1 MRRLGIADLADPAVV
16 ASCYPLHPLASLV
29 LPELCS
35 RYGQHERTLFSF
47 LTGPDSASAASF
59 LARTDLPARG
69 RLPSLGLEAVYDYF
83 VASGALSVRASGRSS
98 RWTEIATRLRDAHG
112 LSAPQRRLAKTI
124 AVLNLVATS
133 GTLRASRK
141 VLGLAE
147 SDVDETLAQL
157 KAAGLVTYRSFAD
170 EYRIWQGTD
179 IDIADLLDAAHHRVR
194 RQSLVELLSAVG
206 EPPPVVAARHSA
218 EHHLLRV
225 FAQRYAT
232 GDEPVEPPDAFS
244 PYDGEVLLIANPN
257 PTAPELHRSPP
268 DAGLT
273 AADPA
278 APESPCSLTAAK
290 PMVAAIPEGVGAL
303 ESAAREVAAVKTA
316 LDDPSV
322 ADDWVARR
330 ELGERLAQ
338 SRAELDCAVAS
349 TFGTRTCR
357 WVLLNGVVGGGGGV
371 GGDGDRGD
379 TRAGG
384 ERELAVGRGSA
395 PLSEAADI
403 AYPDTPTVRNEM
415 LNRTDLT
422 SQGAK
427 ARRLL
432 IEAMI
437 ERGDQAGLGLDGH
450 GPEVAMYRAFL
461 LRTGL
466 HAPDGTGLDDD
477 DHGTDDTGLHGP
489 DADDPGLNDSD
500 PGLFDPD
507 ARNKTMAFRRPSDPA
522 LQSAWD
528 VVAGEFERSA
538 ARRVNLADVYAS
550 LLSPPIGMKA
560 GVVPVLVVA
569 GLLAFSD
576 EVAVYEHGTFVP
588 VLTPEAAERLV
599 RNPNHFDVKHFANTT
614 GARRQ
619 VIDEL
624 AIRLGVRPRSHKHR
638 VANVL
643 SVVGHL
649 VSEVNRL
656 DNFTLRTGRLSPA
669 ALEARDALTAAVEPD
684 ELLFDALPKAL
695 GFRPISA
702 RAKSYSQAGAY
713 AEAMGS
719 TLGELSACAQNLL
732 CELLR
737 LLLDTS
743 AESTRLAVTGQA
755 ASLAGEVL
763 DPGVRAFVL
772 TLANDQVEADEDWA
786 KAVATVVAQKAPAE
800 WTDEDFDR
808 FRREL
813 PEQIAAFQ
821 RLVALHAE
829 RRASGGGPFEA
840 HRVTITHPDGSEHVQ
855 LVSVD
860 QGHRSQVE
868 QVLDETLDRLESV
881 IGSRG
886 RARRSLLALL
896 GERALPE
903 QSPAER
909 PAADIGGDRAAAGEL
924 VGHG

>member
-1 MRRLGIADLADPAVV
+1 MRRLGIADLADPAAV

-47 LTGPDSASAASF
+47 LTGPDPASAASF

-69 RLPSLGLEAVYDYF
+69 RLPALGLEAVYDYF

-112 LSAPQRRLAKTI
+112 LSARQRRLAKAI

-147 SDVDETLAQL
+147 GDIDETLAQL
-157 KAAGLVTYRSFAD
+157 EAAGLVTYRSFAD

-179 IDIADLLDAAHHRVR
+179 IDIADLLNTAHHHVR
-194 RQSLVELLSAVG
+194 RQSLVELLAAVE

-232 GDEPVEPPDAFS
+232 ADEPVEPLDAFS
-244 PYDGEVLLIANPN
+244 PYDGEVLLVVDPDPA
-257 PTAPELHRSPP
+257 APELHRSPP
-268 DAGLT
+268 
-273 AADPA
+273 
-278 APESPCSLTAAK
+278 AAK
-290 PMVAAIPEGVGAL
+290 PAVAAIPDGVGAL
-303 ESAAREVAAVKTA
+303 ESAAREVAAVKMA
-316 LDDPSV
+316 LDDPS
-322 ADDWVARR
+322 AAGDWVARR

-338 SRAELDCAVAS
+338 SRAELGCAVAS

-357 WVLLNGVVGGGGGV
+357 WVLLNGETGGN
-371 GGDGDRGD
+371 GDRGNGK
-379 TRAGG
+379 AGSKGDRGNGGADG
-384 ERELAVGRGSA
+384 EQELAVGRGSA

-403 AYPDTPTVRNEM
+403 AYPHTPTVRNEM

-437 ERGDQAGLGLDGH
+437 ERGDQADLGLDGH

-466 HAPDGTGLDDD
+466 HGLQ
-477 DHGTDDTGLHGP
+477 GHGP
-489 DADDPGLNDSD
+489 DDADNDETRDRSD
-500 PGLFDPD
+500 TRDPD
-507 ARNKTMAFRRPSDPA
+507 TGGGNGQDDGTRPGGGAMAFRRPSDPS
-522 LQSAWD
+522 LQPAWD
-528 VVAGEFERSA
+528 VMAGEFERAA
-538 ARRVNLADVYAS
+538 ARRVNLADVYAA

-614 GARRQ
+614 GGRRQ
-619 VIDEL
+619 AIDEL
-624 AIRLGVRPRSHKHR
+624 AARLGVRPRFGKHR

-649 VSEVNRL
+649 VSEVSRL
-656 DNFTLRTGRLSPA
+656 DNFTLRTSSLSPA
-669 ALEARDALTAAVEPD
+669 ALGARDALMAAVEPD
-684 ELLFDALPKAL
+684 ELLFDALPKIYGL
-695 GFRPISA
+695 DPIQA
-702 RAKSYSQAGAY
+702 DAGSYGQSGAY

-719 TLGELSACAQNLL
+719 ALGELSACGQNLL
-732 CELLR
+732 GEVLR
-737 LLLDTS
+737 LVLDTS

-800 WTDEDFDR
+800 WTDEDHRR

-813 PEQIAAFQ
+813 PEQVAAFQ

-829 RRASGGGPFEA
+829 RRAHGGGPFEA
-840 HRVTITHPDGSEHVQ
+840 HRVTVTRPDGTEHIQ
-855 LVSVD
+855 LVSID
-860 QGHRSQVE
+860 ENHRSQVE
-868 QVLDETLDRLESV
+868 QVLNETLDQLEST

-903 QSPAER
+903 PSLTEPPTVGSEF
-909 PAADIGGDRAAAGEL
+909 DDHRAAAREL
-924 VGHG
+924 VAHG

>member
-1 MRRLGIADLADPAVV
+1 M
-16 ASCYPLHPLASLV
+16 

-112 LSAPQRRLAKTI
+112 LSAPQKRLAKTI

-147 SDVDETLAQL
+147 GDVDETLAQL

-194 RQSLVELLSAVG
+194 HQSLVELLSAVG

-232 GDEPVEPPDAFS
+232 GDEPVEPLDAFS

-257 PTAPELHRSPP
+257 PTAPEP
-268 DAGLT
+268 
-273 AADPA
+273 
-278 APESPCSLTAAK
+278 PCSLTAAK
-290 PMVAAIPEGVGAL
+290 PMVAAIPDGVGAL
-303 ESAAREVAAVKTA
+303 ESAAREVAAVKSA

-338 SRAELDCAVAS
+338 SRAELDGAVAS

-357 WVLLNGVVGGGGGV
+357 WVLLNDRTSGAGGAGGN
-371 GGDGDRGD
+371 GDRENSRG
-379 TRAGG
+379 GG

-477 DHGTDDTGLHGP
+477 D
-489 DADDPGLNDSD
+489 PGFNDSD
-500 PGLFDPD
+500 PDIHGPDLIDPD

-522 LQSAWD
+522 LQPAWD
-528 VVAGEFERSA
+528 VMAGEFERSA
-538 ARRVNLADVYAS
+538 DRRVNLADVYAA

-619 VIDEL
+619 AIDEL
-624 AIRLGVRPRSHKHR
+624 AHRLRVQPRFGKHR

-649 VSEVNRL
+649 VSQVNRL
-656 DNFTLRTGRLSPA
+656 DNFTLRTGRLSLA

-684 ELLFDALPKAL
+684 ELLFNALPKIHGL
-695 GFRPISA
+695 DPIPADAESCG
-702 RAKSYSQAGAY
+702 QAGTY
-713 AEAMGS
+713 AEAMDS
-719 TLGELSACAQNLL
+719 ALGELSACGQNLL
-732 CELLR
+732 GELLR

-800 WTDEDFDR
+800 WTDEDFER

-840 HRVTITHPDGSEHVQ
+840 QRITITHPDGSEHVQ

-903 QSPAER
+903 QSPAEP
-909 PAADIGGDRAAAGEL
+909 PAASIGGDRAAAGEL

>member
-1 MRRLGIADLADPAVV
+1 
-16 ASCYPLHPLASLV
+16 
-29 LPELCS
+29 
-35 RYGQHERTLFSF
+35 
-47 LTGPDSASAASF
+47 
-59 LARTDLPARG
+59 
-69 RLPSLGLEAVYDYF
+69 
-83 VASGALSVRASGRSS
+83 
-98 RWTEIATRLRDAHG
+98 
-112 LSAPQRRLAKTI
+112 
-124 AVLNLVATS
+124 
-133 GTLRASRK
+133 
-141 VLGLAE
+141 
-147 SDVDETLAQL
+147 
-157 KAAGLVTYRSFAD
+157 
-170 EYRIWQGTD
+170 
-179 IDIADLLDAAHHRVR
+179 
-194 RQSLVELLSAVG
+194 
-206 EPPPVVAARHSA
+206 
-218 EHHLLRV
+218 
-225 FAQRYAT
+225 
-232 GDEPVEPPDAFS
+232 
-244 PYDGEVLLIANPN
+244 
-257 PTAPELHRSPP
+257 
-268 DAGLT
+268 
-273 AADPA
+273 
-278 APESPCSLTAAK
+278 
-290 PMVAAIPEGVGAL
+290 MVAAIPDGVGAL
-303 ESAAREVAAVKTA
+303 ESAAREVAAVKSA

-338 SRAELDCAVAS
+338 SRAELDGAVAS

-357 WVLLNGVVGGGGGV
+357 WVLLNGVVGRAGGACGN
-371 GGDGDRGD
+371 GDRENSRAGGNGD
-379 TRAGG
+379 RENTRASG

-437 ERGDQAGLGLDGH
+437 ERGDQAGLGLNGH

-466 HAPDGTGLDDD
+466 HGSDDTDD
-477 DHGTDDTGLHGP
+477 DHDT
-489 DADDPGLNDSD
+489 DDPGLNDSD

-507 ARNKTMAFRRPSDPA
+507 ARDKTMAFRRPSDPA
-522 LQSAWD
+522 LQPAWD
-528 VVAGEFERSA
+528 VMAGEFERSA
-538 ARRVNLADVYAS
+538 DRRVNLADVYAA

-588 VLTPEAAERLV
+588 LLTPEAAERLV

-619 VIDEL
+619 AIDEL
-624 AIRLGVRPRSHKHR
+624 AHRLRVQPRFGKHR

-669 ALEARDALTAAVEPD
+669 ALGTRDALTTAVEPD
-684 ELLFDALPKAL
+684 ELLFDALPKVYGL
-695 GFRPISA
+695 DPIPADAESC
-702 RAKSYSQAGAY
+702 SQASAY
-713 AEAMGS
+713 AEAMNS
-719 TLGELSACAQNLL
+719 ALGELSACGQNLL
-732 CELLR
+732 GELLR

-800 WTDEDFDR
+800 WTDEDFER

-903 QSPAER
+903 QSPAEP
-909 PAADIGGDRAAAGEL
+909 PAAGSGFNDRAAAGEL

>member
-1 MRRLGIADLADPAVV
+1 MRRLGIADLADPAAV

-147 SDVDETLAQL
+147 GDVDETLAQL
-157 KAAGLVTYRSFAD
+157 EAAGLVTYRSFAD

-194 RQSLVELLSAVG
+194 RQSLVELLSAVE

-225 FAQRYAT
+225 FAQRYAA
-232 GDEPVEPPDAFS
+232 GDEPVEPLNAFS
-244 PYDGEVLLIANPN
+244 PYDGEVLLVVDPDPAVLG
-257 PTAPELHRSPP
+257 LHRSP
-268 DAGLT
+268 
-273 AADPA
+273 AAAKPKGA
-278 APESPCSLTAAK
+278 EPESQRSPFADATK
-290 PMVAAIPEGVGAL
+290 PMVAAIPDGVGAL

-316 LDDPSV
+316 LDDHSV

-349 TFGTRTCR
+349 TFGARTCR
-357 WVLLNGVVGGGGGV
+357 WVLLNDKTSGAGTGSRNGDRVNSRAGGN
-371 GGDGDRGD
+371 GDRGSA
-379 TRAGG
+379 RGGG
-384 ERELAVGRGSA
+384 ERKLAVGRGSA

-466 HAPDGTGLDDD
+466 HGLDGTGPDD
-477 DHGTDDTGLHGP
+477 DHDTGIHDSDIDAP
-489 DADDPGLNDSD
+489 DAG
-500 PGLFDPD
+500 GPD

-522 LQSAWD
+522 LQPAWD
-528 VVAGEFERSA
+528 VMAGEFERSA

-614 GARRQ
+614 GTRRQ
-619 VIDEL
+619 AIDEL
-624 AIRLGVRPRSHKHR
+624 AARLGVRPRFGKHR

-656 DNFTLRTGRLSPA
+656 DNFTLRTSRLSPA
-669 ALEARDALTAAVEPD
+669 ALGTRDALTAAVEPD
-684 ELLFDALPKAL
+684 ELLFDALPKVYGL
-695 GFRPISA
+695 HPIQADAVSCG
-702 RAKSYSQAGAY
+702 QAGTY
-713 AEAMGS
+713 AEVMGS
-719 TLGELSACAQNLL
+719 ALNELSACGQNLL
-732 CELLR
+732 GELLR

-800 WTDEDFDR
+800 WTDEDFER

-813 PEQIAAFQ
+813 PEQVAAFQ

-829 RRASGGGPFEA
+829 RRAHGGGPFEA
-840 HRVTITHPDGSEHVQ
+840 HRVTVTRSDGAEHIQ
-855 LVSVD
+855 LVSID
-860 QGHRSQVE
+860 QGHRRQVE
-868 QVLDETLDRLESV
+868 QILDETLDRLEGT

-903 QSPAER
+903 QSLAEPPAV
-909 PAADIGGDRAAAGEL
+909 GLGDEQAVAGEL

>member
-1 MRRLGIADLADPAVV
+1 MRRLGIADLADPAAV

-47 LTGPDSASAASF
+47 LTGPDPASAASF

-83 VASGALSVRASGRSS
+83 VASGALSVRATGRSS

-141 VLGLAE
+141 VLDLAE
-147 SDVDETLAQL
+147 GDVDETLAQL
-157 KAAGLVTYRSFAD
+157 EASGLVTYRSFAD

-179 IDIADLLDAAHHRVR
+179 IDIADLLNAAHHRVR
-194 RQSLVELLSAVG
+194 RQSLVELLSAVE

-225 FAQRYAT
+225 FAQRYAA
-232 GDEPVEPPDAFS
+232 GDEPVEPLDPFS
-244 PYDGEVLLIANPN
+244 PYDGEVLLIADPD

-268 DAGLT
+268 
-273 AADPA
+273 
-278 APESPCSLTAAK
+278 AAK
-290 PMVAAIPEGVGAL
+290 PMVAAIPDGVGVL

-357 WVLLNGVVGGGGGV
+357 WVLLNDRTDGAGAGSGNGDRVNSRAGGN
-371 GGDGDRGD
+371 GDRGS
-379 TRAGG
+379 GSS
-384 ERELAVGRGSA
+384 ERDLAVGRGSA

-466 HAPDGTGLDDD
+466 HGPDDAGPDDNPDAGIHDSDIDAPDAG
-477 DHGTDDTGLHGP
+477 GP
-489 DADDPGLNDSD
+489 E
-500 PGLFDPD
+500 

-522 LQSAWD
+522 LQPAWG
-528 VVAGEFERSA
+528 VMAGEFERSA

-560 GVVPVLVVA
+560 GVVPVLVIA

-619 VIDEL
+619 AIDEL
-624 AIRLGVRPRSHKHR
+624 ATRLGVRPRFGKHR

-669 ALEARDALTAAVEPD
+669 ALGTRDALTAAVEPD
-684 ELLFDALPKAL
+684 ELLFDALPKVYGL
-695 GFRPISA
+695 DPIQADAESCG
-702 RAKSYSQAGAY
+702 QAGAY
-713 AEAMGS
+713 AEAMS
-719 TLGELSACAQNLL
+719 SALGELSACGQNLL
-732 CELLR
+732 GELLR
-737 LLLDTS
+737 LLLDIS

-800 WTDEDFDR
+800 WTDEDFER

-813 PEQIAAFQ
+813 PEQVAAFQ

-829 RRASGGGPFEA
+829 RRAHGGGPFKA
-840 HRVTITHPDGSEHVQ
+840 HRVTVTRSDGAEHVQ
-855 LVSVD
+855 LVSID
-860 QGHRSQVE
+860 QGHRLQAE
-868 QVLDETLDRLESV
+868 QILDEALDRLEGA

-903 QSPAER
+903 QSRAEP
-909 PAADIGGDRAAAGEL
+909 PAAGLGGEQAAVGKL

>member
-1 MRRLGIADLADPAVV
+1 M
-16 ASCYPLHPLASLV
+16 

-47 LTGPDSASAASF
+47 LTGPDPASAASF
-59 LARTDLPARG
+59 LATTDLPARG

-112 LSAPQRRLAKTI
+112 LSARQRRLAKTI

-133 GTLRASRK
+133 GTLRASPK
-141 VLGLAE
+141 ILSLAE
-147 SDVDETLAQL
+147 GDAGEALAQL
-157 KAAGLVTYRSFAD
+157 EAAGLVTYRSFAD

-179 IDIADLLDAAHHRVR
+179 IDIADLLDAAHHHVK
-194 RQSLVELLSAVG
+194 RQDLVELLAAV
-206 EPPPVVAARHSA
+206 ESPPPVVAARHSA

-225 FAQRYAT
+225 FAQRYAA
-232 GDEPVEPPDAFS
+232 GGEPVEPLDAFS
-244 PYDGEVLLIANPN
+244 PYDGEVLLCVGP
-257 PTAPELHRSPP
+257 
-268 DAGLT
+268 
-273 AADPA
+273 DPA
-278 APESPCSLTAAK
+278 APEMHPPPAAAK
-290 PMVAAIPEGVGAL
+290 PAVAAIPDGVGAL
-303 ESAAREVAAVKTA
+303 ESAAREVAAVKMA

-338 SRAELDCAVAS
+338 SRAELSCAVAS

-357 WVLLNGVVGGGGGV
+357 WVLLNGEADGG
-371 GGDGDRGD
+371 
-379 TRAGG
+379 
-384 ERELAVGRGSA
+384 RELTAGRGSA
-395 PLSEAADI
+395 PLSEAADT

-437 ERGDQAGLGLDGH
+437 ERGDRASLGLDGH

-466 HAPDGTGLDDD
+466 HGPGADNILNNDD
-477 DHGTDDTGLHGP
+477 GTDDHNGPGTDNNP
-489 DADDPGLNDSD
+489 DADG
-500 PGLFDPD
+500 PD
-507 ARNKTMAFRRPSDPA
+507 TRNEAMSFRRPSDPS
-522 LQSAWD
+522 LQPAWD
-528 VVAGEFERSA
+528 VLAGEFNRA
-538 ARRVNLADVYAS
+538 ADRRVNLADVYAA
-550 LLSPPIGMKA
+550 LLSPPIGMRA

-588 VLTPEAAERLV
+588 ILTPEAAERLV

-619 VIDEL
+619 AVDDL
-624 AIRLGVRPRSHKHR
+624 AARLGVRPHSGRRR

-649 VSEVNRL
+649 VSEVSRL
-656 DNFTLRTGRLSPA
+656 DNYARRTGRLSPEA
-669 ALEARDALTAAVEPD
+669 RGARDALVAAVEPD
-684 ELLFDALPKAL
+684 DLLFDSLPKVF
-695 GFRPISA
+695 GFGPISA
-702 RAKSYSQAGAY
+702 GARSYSRAGAY
-713 AEAMGS
+713 AEAVGS
-719 TLGELSACAQNLL
+719 ALDELSACGQNLL
-732 CELLR
+732 GELLR
-737 LLLDTS
+737 LVLDNC

-786 KAVATVVAQKAPAE
+786 KAVATVVASKAPAE
-800 WTDEDFDR
+800 WADEDLER

-813 PEQIAAFQ
+813 PERVAAFQ
-821 RLVALHAE
+821 RLVALHAAH
-829 RRASGGGPFEA
+829 RAGGGGPFEA
-840 HRVTITHPDGSEHVQ
+840 QRVTVTRPDGSEHVQ

-860 QGHRSQVE
+860 QAHRGRVE
-868 QVLDETLDRLESV
+868 QALNEALDRLESV
-881 IGSRG
+881 TGSRS

-896 GERALPE
+896 GERSLPE
-903 QSPAER
+903 Q
-909 PAADIGGDRAAAGEL
+909 PAASSEIGGFNDRAAAGEL

>member
-1 MRRLGIADLADPAVV
+1 M
-16 ASCYPLHPLASLV
+16 
-29 LPELCS
+29 
-35 RYGQHERTLFSF
+35 
-47 LTGPDSASAASF
+47 
-59 LARTDLPARG
+59 
-69 RLPSLGLEAVYDYF
+69 EAVYDYF

-147 SDVDETLAQL
+147 GDVDEALAQL
-157 KAAGLVTYRSFAD
+157 EAAGLVTYRSFAD

-179 IDIADLLDAAHHRVR
+179 IDIADLLDAAHHHVK
-194 RQSLVELLSAVG
+194 RQSLVELLAAVE

-225 FAQRYAT
+225 FAQRYAA
-232 GDEPVEPPDAFS
+232 GDEPVEPLDAFS
-244 PYDGEVLLIANPN
+244 PYDGEVLL
-257 PTAPELHRSPP
+257 LV
-268 DAGLT
+268 G
-273 AADPA
+273 ADRA
-278 APESPCSLTAAK
+278 APERHSSPPAAK
-290 PMVAAIPEGVGAL
+290 PAVAAIPDGVGAL
-303 ESAAREVAAVKTA
+303 DSAAREVAAVKMA

-322 ADDWVARR
+322 AGDWVARR

-338 SRAELDCAVAS
+338 SRAELGCAVAS

-357 WVLLNGVVGGGGGV
+357 WVLLNGEAGGG
-371 GGDGDRGD
+371 
-379 TRAGG
+379 
-384 ERELAVGRGSA
+384 ELTAGRGSA
-395 PLSEAADI
+395 PLSAAADA

-437 ERGDQAGLGLDGH
+437 ERGDQAGLGLGGH

-461 LRTGL
+461 LRTE
-466 HAPDGTGLDDD
+466 
-477 DHGTDDTGLHGP
+477 LHGP
-489 DADDPGLNDSD
+489 DSHAGSPDPHSPD
-500 PGLFDPD
+500 PHSPDPHDPD
-507 ARNKTMAFRRPSDPA
+507 AHDPDPDIPDTHNSAMAFRRPSDPS
-522 LQSAWD
+522 LQPAWD
-528 VVAGEFERSA
+528 VLAGEFKRAE

-569 GLLAFSD
+569 GLLASSD
-576 EVAVYEHGTFVP
+576 EVAIYEHGTFVP

-599 RNPNHFDVKHFANTT
+599 RNPNHFDVKHFANTSGT
-614 GARRQ
+614 RRQ
-619 VIDEL
+619 AVDQL
-624 AIRLGVRPRSHKHR
+624 AARLGVRPRFRKHR

-643 SVVGHL
+643 SIVGHL
-649 VSEVNRL
+649 VSEMNRL
-656 DNFTLRTGRLSPA
+656 DNHTLRTGRLSPA
-669 ALEARDALTAAVEPD
+669 ALGARDALVAAVEPD
-684 ELLFDALPKAL
+684 ELLFDALPRVFGL
-695 GFRPISA
+695 DPIQAGTESCG
-702 RAKSYSQAGAY
+702 QAGAY
-713 AEAMGS
+713 AEAVGS
-719 TLGELSACAQNLL
+719 ALDELAACGQNLL
-732 CELLR
+732 REVLGLLF
-737 LLLDTS
+737 DTS
-743 AESTRLAVTGQA
+743 AESTRLAITGQA

-763 DPGVRAFVL
+763 DPSVRAFVL
-772 TLANDQVEADEDWA
+772 TLANDQVETDEDWA
-786 KAVATVVAQKAPAE
+786 KSVATVVSQKAPAE
-800 WTDEDFDR
+800 WTDEDFER

-813 PEQIAAFQ
+813 PERVAAFH

-829 RRASGGGPFEA
+829 RRAHGGGPFEA
-840 HRVTITHPDGSEHVQ
+840 QRVTVTRSDGSEHVQ

-860 QGHRSQVE
+860 QSHRGQIE
-868 QVLDETLDRLESV
+868 QALDEVLGRLEGV
-881 IGSRG
+881 AGSRS

-896 GERALPE
+896 AERSLPE
-903 QSPAER
+903 Q
-909 PAADIGGDRAAAGEL
+909 PAAGLGGERAAAGEL

>member
-1 MRRLGIADLADPAVV
+1 M
-16 ASCYPLHPLASLV
+16 

-147 SDVDETLAQL
+147 GDVDETLTQL

-225 FAQRYAT
+225 FAQRYAAS
-232 GDEPVEPPDAFS
+232 DEPVEPLDAFS

-257 PTAPELHRSPP
+257 PTSPELHRSPAAAQP
-268 DAGLT
+268 

-278 APESPCSLTAAK
+278 DPAEPESPCSLTAAK
-290 PMVAAIPEGVGAL
+290 PMVAAIPDGVGAL
-303 ESAAREVAAVKTA
+303 ESAAREVAAVKSA

-338 SRAELDCAVAS
+338 SRAELDGAVAS

-357 WVLLNGVVGGGGGV
+357 WVLLNGVVGRAGGACGNGDRENSRAGGNGDRENSRGGGG
-371 GGDGDRGD
+371 
-379 TRAGG
+379 
-384 ERELAVGRGSA
+384 RELAVGRGSA

-466 HAPDGTGLDDD
+466 HDSDNTDTDD
-477 DHGTDDTGLHGP
+477 DHDTDDPGLHGP

-500 PGLFDPD
+500 PDIHGPGLFDPD
-507 ARNKTMAFRRPSDPA
+507 ARNKAMAFRRPSDPA
-522 LQSAWD
+522 LQPAWD
-528 VVAGEFERSA
+528 VMTGEFERSA
-538 ARRVNLADVYAS
+538 DRRVNLADVYAA

-619 VIDEL
+619 AIDEL
-624 AIRLGVRPRSHKHR
+624 AHRLRVQPRFGKHR

-649 VSEVNRL
+649 VSQVNRL

-669 ALEARDALTAAVEPD
+669 ALGARDALMAAVEPD
-684 ELLFDALPKAL
+684 ELLFNALPKVHGL
-695 GFRPISA
+695 DPIPADAESCD
-702 RAKSYSQAGAY
+702 QADAY
-713 AEAMGS
+713 AEVMGS
-719 TLGELSACAQNLL
+719 ALGELSACGQNLL
-732 CELLR
+732 GELLR

-800 WTDEDFDR
+800 WTDEDFER

-903 QSPAER
+903 QSPAEP
-909 PAADIGGDRAAAGEL
+909 PAAGSGFDDRAAAEEL

>member
-1 MRRLGIADLADPAVV
+1 M
-16 ASCYPLHPLASLV
+16 
-29 LPELCS
+29 
-35 RYGQHERTLFSF
+35 
-47 LTGPDSASAASF
+47 
-59 LARTDLPARG
+59 
-69 RLPSLGLEAVYDYF
+69 
-83 VASGALSVRASGRSS
+83 
-98 RWTEIATRLRDAHG
+98 
-112 LSAPQRRLAKTI
+112 
-124 AVLNLVATS
+124 LNLVATS

-147 SDVDETLAQL
+147 GDVDETLAQL

-194 RQSLVELLSAVG
+194 LQSLVELLSAVG

-225 FAQRYAT
+225 FAQRYAA
-232 GDEPVEPPDAFS
+232 GDEPVEPLDAFS

-257 PTAPELHRSPP
+257 PTAPESHRSPAVGQP
-268 DAGLT
+268 RT
-273 AADPA
+273 ADPA
-278 APESPCSLTAAK
+278 DPESPCSLTAAK
-290 PMVAAIPEGVGAL
+290 PMVAAIPDGVGAL
-303 ESAAREVAAVKTA
+303 ESAAREVAAVKSA

-338 SRAELDCAVAS
+338 SRAELDGAVAS

-357 WVLLNGVVGGGGGV
+357 WVLLNDRTSGAGGAGGNGDHENSRA
-371 GGDGDRGD
+371 GGNGDREN
-379 TRAGG
+379 TRASG

-437 ERGDQAGLGLDGH
+437 ERGNQAGLGLDGH

-466 HAPDGTGLDDD
+466 HSPDSTGPDDNHD
-477 DHGTDDTGLHGP
+477 TDDPGL
-489 DADDPGLNDSD
+489 PGLNDSD
-500 PGLFDPD
+500 PDLFDPD
-507 ARNKTMAFRRPSDPA
+507 ARDKTMAFRRPSDPA
-522 LQSAWD
+522 LQPAWD
-528 VVAGEFERSA
+528 VMAGEFERSA
-538 ARRVNLADVYAS
+538 DRRVNLADVYAA

-619 VIDEL
+619 AIDEL
-624 AIRLGVRPRSHKHR
+624 AHRLRVQPRFGKHR

-649 VSEVNRL
+649 VSQVNRL

-669 ALEARDALTAAVEPD
+669 ALGTRDALTTAVEPD
-684 ELLFDALPKAL
+684 ELLFNALSKIHGLDPIPADAE
-695 GFRPISA
+695 SCD
-702 RAKSYSQAGAY
+702 QASAY

-719 TLGELSACAQNLL
+719 ALGELSACGQNLL
-732 CELLR
+732 SELLR

-800 WTDEDFDR
+800 WTDEDFER

-829 RRASGGGPFEA
+829 RRAHGGGPFEA

-903 QSPAER
+903 QSPAEP
-909 PAADIGGDRAAAGEL
+909 PAASIGGDRAAAGEL